1 MPSVSPTDP
10 GLLEGSPPP
19 PVSPSS
25 SMELGGSLVGLGEIP
40 LSSQC
45 SVESLG
51 SLDSGH
57 SSSVGNGVAE
67 GSPIPRPPNP
77 ALVISASPA
86 PPRSSSP
93 TSSPNSTPTTSP
105 HPASPPR
112 GVEMDEL
119 LKPYQRPPEISV
131 AAMGTQSRPLSRIDR
146 SLSNTSTTSIG
157 SNDTARSNLTS
168 CSNNTSVSSTN
179 STTSSTTIVT
189 PIKTK
194 EELDAYIDHLDSLW
208 SQEDEWIMIFD
219 NLIKNTEASTRSRR
233 HTHHSHYH
241 NSGTAS
247 YHSSPYQSPYKRS
260 GKGDDDVDRA
270 SRSLPRRPLALRR
283 KIKSGGSKSRASSA
297 PPVRRSVLGAS
308 LPPKSAGAGES
319 GGGGTPRA
327 TVKRVP
333 SVTRGRIGSSSSTT
347 ANAGAVDEASFFASF
362 EDVPKVTIYSTRELE
377 DTLTKFREIIQN
389 PSNDWDKRVDH
400 LKKIRSLLIAGAAS
414 YEEFYPHLRLLEPA
428 MQLSI
433 KDLRS
438 QVVREA
444 CVTLAYMS
452 QELHHK
458 VDHLC
463 ETVLPNL
470 IYLIPNSAKVM
481 ASSGIVTIRFI
492 IQNTHHHKLIPIL
505 LRELN
510 SKNREIR
517 KVLYEVLDQLV
528 HTWPTHSMEKHVIIL
543 SESIKKGITDADP
556 EARAFSRKAYWGY
569 ADHFKDEADKLLNSL
584 DPSYKKMLQGE
595 AGMSNSSSSQSLHNS
610 QKPSVGSR
618 PGWSRSSSTA
628 GSTENLCGIPSRLPQ
643 SSMRR
648 SAIPTVSTHRQ
659 QDSPDSPAPSHTPT
673 SFRSNSAIDLQAARR
688 AQARSQYAQA
698 QRLKI
703 GSGASLRTEA
713 DDKARPRKTSDH
725 PPISSITSPDRMGRS
740 RSRGGVSQSQPGSRS
755 GSPSSRLSYATY
767 VTSAGDTGTLG
778 RTRRRSGIPR
788 STGTSREPSPNRY
801 SGLSSLTSSKSRSRS
816 ISGATEMPP
825 QVPGKTRQVMA
836 QKILQQSREAE
847 SALADA
853 LVSLPPGGVLRSPN
867 RKIYTKAFEDQS
879 DNDSETS
886 SVCSE
891 RSFDSCRRN
900 DLFWYGSQQRILK
913 EVWEPTAKMQDV
925 SDIIANCASTHWGD
939 RKEGLMA
946 LQAFLRGSHMLTGSE
961 LRRVTEIFTKM
972 FMDAHT
978 KVFTLF
984 LDTLME
990 LIMVHKADLGDW
1002 LYILLTRLLNKLG
1015 SDLLGSVQAKIHKT
1029 LDLVRDSFPCDQ
1041 QFIVIMRFLV
1051 DQTQTPNSKVKVAS
1065 LTYLKYLVDVMER
1078 RDLTA
1083 SPDTPVALAKIL
1095 TWTADQKSLDIRRA
1109 ASAAFIAMFNCN
1121 ITEFT
1126 ALLQQLPPACQ
1137 NTASQIIQNH
1147 LKRAAS
1153 LDASPSSLPPRTPP
1167 SAGGTPVL
1175 QSPNTSLPRSQRTSR
1190 HNTIDF
1196 DDTENLNPE
1205 EVYSLSSHGPRSLK
1219 RTTAEIQNYSFDLD
1233 LNSSRRDS
1241 LEKHRESTSQDS
1253 GISQLSTGGGD
1264 IRNIDTVDDKGS
1276 EDTNGMLSGRSSS
1289 VSSPTHR
1296 ILCTLSDSS
1305 RNGLDTLTDDDL
1317 GDGQESDVEVMS
1329 SVIAELGNTEE
1340 GRSAE
1345 KRAALMS
1352 LIRLARTGSTLVWN
1366 ENFRVVLRLLL
1377 ESLGCDDGGQRVLV
1391 LAVVTEM
1398 MRRSPLVHHFLNFS
1412 ELIILRVLNAHA
1424 DGVKEVLRAAS
1435 VCAGTVAEILP
1446 PEVVIRVLKP
1456 LIQMGDYPVNQA
1468 AIKMLNKL
1476 VEAHQP
1482 SIVAAALPE
1491 IMPGLIK
1498 AYDNKESCVR
1508 KASVFC
1514 MVALHNAVGE
1524 EAMRPHLETLTGS
1537 KLKLLNLYIKR
1548 AETQSSGASSPKSEP
1563 QT

>member
-19 PVSPSS
+19 SVSPAGCV
-25 SMELGGSLVGLGEIP
+25 ELEGSLAGLGDMP
-40 LSSQC
+40 LTSQC

-57 SSSVGNGVAE
+57 SSSAGNGAAE
-67 GSPIPRPPNP
+67 SHAGSPSPGPIISTPPPP
-77 ALVISASPA
+77 AAT
-86 PPRSSSP
+86 SP
-93 TSSPNSTPTTSP
+93 TPSAFSTPTSP
-105 HPASPPR
+105 RTHPEDRCDSSGR
-112 GVEMDEL
+112 
-119 LKPYQRPPEISV
+119 ISV
-131 AAMGTQSRPLSRIDR
+131 ASMGSSQDRPPSGINR
-146 SLSNTSTTSIG
+146 SLSNTSTASVASTDTVDTLNSTDTINSAATSA
-157 SNDTARSNLTS
+157 T
-168 CSNNTSVSSTN
+168 NNTSTST
-179 STTSSTTIVT
+179 STSTSSTTIVT
-189 PIKTK
+189 PIKSK
-194 EELDAYIDHLDSLW
+194 EELDSYIDHLDSLW

-219 NLIKNTEASTRSRR
+219 NLIRNTEASTRSRR
-233 HTHHSHYH
+233 HTHHYSHYH
-241 NSGTAS
+241 NNGTTS
-247 YHSSPYQSPYKRS
+247 NHSSPYHSPYKK
-260 GKGDDDVDRA
+260 GKGDDEVDRA
-270 SRSLPRRPLALRR
+270 SRSLPRRPLALR
-283 KIKSGGSKSRASSA
+283 KKVKSGGSKSRASSA
-297 PPVRRSVLGAS
+297 PPVRRSVLGAA

-319 GGGGTPRA
+319 GGGGGPR
-327 TVKRVP
+327 TTIKRVP
-333 SVTRGRIGSSSSTT
+333 SISRGRAGSSSSST
-347 ANAGAVDEASFFASF
+347 APAGAVDEASFFASF
-362 EDVPKVTIYSTRELE
+362 EDVPKVNIYSARELE
-377 DTLTKFREIIQN
+377 DSLTKIREVISS
-389 PSNDWDKRVDH
+389 PSNDWDKRVDA
-400 LKKIRSLLIAGAAS
+400 LKKLRSLLIAGANG

-444 CVTLAYMS
+444 CITVAYMS

-481 ASSGIVTIRFI
+481 ASSGVVTIRFI

-505 LRELN
+505 LREIS

-517 KVLYEVLDQLV
+517 KVLCEVLDQLV
-528 HTWPTHSMEKHVIIL
+528 HTWPTHSMEKHVLIL
-543 SESIKKGITDADP
+543 AETIKKGITDADP
-556 EARAFSRKAYWGY
+556 EARAFSRKAYWGF
-569 ADHFKDEADKLLNSL
+569 AGHFKDEADKLLNSL

-595 AGMSNSSSSQSLHNS
+595 MSMSNSSSSQSLHNS
-610 QKPSVGSR
+610 QKS
-618 PGWSRSSSTA
+618 
-628 GSTENLCGIPSRLPQ
+628 
-643 SSMRR
+643 
-648 SAIPTVSTHRQ
+648 
-659 QDSPDSPAPSHTPT
+659 
-673 SFRSNSAIDLQAARR
+673 
-688 AQARSQYAQA
+688 
-698 QRLKI
+698 
-703 GSGASLRTEA
+703 
-713 DDKARPRKTSDH
+713 ARPRKTSDH
-725 PPISSITSPDRMGRS
+725 PPISSITSPDRMGRP

-767 VTSAGDTGTLG
+767 SSPGDSGTLG
-778 RTRRRSGIPR
+778 RSRRRSGIPR
-788 STGTSREPSPNRY
+788 STGTSREPSPSRY
-801 SGLSSLTSSKSRSRS
+801 SGLSGISPSKSRSRS
-816 ISGATEMPP
+816 ISGASEMPP
-825 QVPGKTRQVMA
+825 QVPGKSRQVMA

-853 LVSLPPGGVLRSPN
+853 LVSLPPGGGVLRSPN
-867 RKIYTKAFEDQS
+867 RKMYSKAFEDQS

-886 SVCSE
+886 SICSE
-891 RSFDSCRRN
+891 RSFDSCRRS
-900 DLFWYGSQQRILK
+900 D
-913 EVWEPTAKMQDV
+913 MQDV
-925 SDIIANCASTHWGD
+925 SDIILNCASTHWGD

-961 LRRVTEIFTKM
+961 LKRVTEIFTKM

-1015 SDLLGSVQAKIHKT
+1015 SDLLGSVQTKIHKT

-1041 QFIVIMRFLV
+1041 QFIVLMRFLV
-1051 DQTQTPNSKVKVAS
+1051 DQAQTPNSKVKVAT
-1065 LTYLKYLVDVMER
+1065 LTYLKCLVDVMDR
-1078 RDLTA
+1078 GDLTA
-1083 SPDTPVALAKIL
+1083 SPDTPMALAKIL

-1109 ASAAFIAMFNCN
+1109 ASACFIAMFNCN

-1126 ALLQQLPPACQ
+1126 ALLQQLPSACQ
-1137 NTASQIIQNH
+1137 STASQIIQSH

-1153 LDASPSSLPPRTPP
+1153 LDASPSSLPTRTPP

-1175 QSPNTSLPRSQRTSR
+1175 QSPNTSLPRSHRSSR

-1205 EVYSLSSHGPRSLK
+1205 EVYRSLK

-1233 LNSSRRDS
+1233 LSSRRDS
-1241 LEKHRESTSQDS
+1241 LEKHRDSTSQDS
-1253 GISQLSTGGGD
+1253 GISQLSAGGGD
-1264 IRNIDTVDDKGS
+1264 LRTIDTVDDKGV
-1276 EDTNGMLSGRSSS
+1276 EDTNGILSGRSSS

-1296 ILCTLSDSS
+1296 NLSMMSDSS

-1317 GDGQESDVEVMS
+1317 GRGDGQESDAEIMS
-1329 SVIAELGNTEE
+1329 GVVAELGNTEE
-1340 GRSAE
+1340 GRTAE
-1345 KRAALMS
+1345 KRAALTS

-1366 ENFRVVLRLLL
+1366 ENFRAVLRLLL
-1377 ESLGCDDGGQRVLV
+1377 ESLACDDGGQRALV
-1391 LAVVTEM
+1391 LAVLTEM
-1398 MRRSPLVHHFLNFS
+1398 MRRSPLVHHFLSFS

-1424 DGVKEVLRAAS
+1424 DKEKEVLRAAS

-1456 LIQMGDYPVNQA
+1456 LIQMGEYPVNQA

-1524 EAMRPHLETLTGS
+1524 DAMRPHLESLTGS

-1548 AETQSSGASSPKSEP
+1548 AETQNSGASSPKSEP
-1563 QT
+1563 PP

>member
-1 MPSVSPTDP
+1 MSQMDLFVPLLGTSDTRKKLSIGNDIINYLGLPSNSIECDDIGRFID
-10 GLLEGSPPP
+10 GLIPWLQ
-19 PVSPSS
+19 SS
-25 SMELGGSLVGLGEIP
+25 NFKVTLNGIEITTFLVERMKEDFRPYLGGVIPPIIDRLG
-40 LSSQC
+40 
-45 SVESLG
+45 
-51 SLDSGH
+51 DSKDA
-57 SSSVGNGVAE
+57 VREKAQV
-67 GSPIPRPPNP
+67 
-77 ALVISASPA
+77 LISALMVHVL
-86 PPRSSSP
+86 
-93 TSSPNSTPTTSP
+93 SPNSMFERLIPAFAHKNGKVREEVMACLQNALNNHGAGSITVSRLVPHIVKLLSDPTAPVRDCAFNTLVECYKHYGDRLRADLSKKHNIPPAKLPALMTRFDEVRDTGLLLPTATS
-105 HPASPPR
+105 
-112 GVEMDEL
+112 L
-119 LKPYQRPPEISV
+119 T
-131 AAMGTQSRPLSRIDR
+131 GT
-146 SLSNTSTTSIG
+146 G
-157 SNDTARSNLTS
+157 
-168 CSNNTSVSSTN
+168 
-179 STTSSTTIVT
+179 
-189 PIKTK
+189 
-194 EELDAYIDHLDSLW
+194 E
-208 SQEDEWIMIFD
+208 
-219 NLIKNTEASTRSRR
+219 
-233 HTHHSHYH
+233 
-241 NSGTAS
+241 
-247 YHSSPYQSPYKRS
+247 
-260 GKGDDDVDRA
+260 GKGEDDVDRA
-270 SRSLPRRPLALRR
+270 S
-283 KIKSGGSKSRASSA
+283 IKSGGSKSRASSA

-308 LPPKSAGAGES
+308 LPPKSAGGES
-319 GGGGTPRA
+319 GGGGAPRA

-377 DTLTKFREIIQN
+377 DTLSKIREIIQN
-389 PSNDWDKRVDH
+389 PNNDWDKRVDH

-444 CVTLAYMS
+444 CVTIAYMS

-470 IYLIPNSAKVM
+470 INLIPNSAKVM

-505 LRELN
+505 LREMS

-517 KVLYEVLDQLV
+517 KVLCEVLDQLV

-673 SFRSNSAIDLQAARR
+673 TSFRSNSAIDLQAARR

-703 GSGASLRTEA
+703 GSGASLP
-713 DDKARPRKTSDH
+713 RPRKTSDH

-853 LVSLPPGGVLRSPN
+853 LRSPN

-1083 SPDTPVALAKIL
+1083 SPDTPMALAKIL

-1205 EVYSLSSHGPRSLK
+1205 EVYRSLK

-1296 ILCTLSDSS
+1296 ILCSLSDSS

-1317 GDGQESDVEVMS
+1317 GKGDGQESDVEVMS

>member
-1 MPSVSPTDP
+1 MSQMDLFVPLLGTSDTRKKLSIGNDIINYLGLPSNSIECDDIGRFID
-10 GLLEGSPPP
+10 GLIPWLQ
-19 PVSPSS
+19 SS
-25 SMELGGSLVGLGEIP
+25 NFKVTLNGIEITTFLVERMKEDFRPYLGGVIPPIIDRLG
-40 LSSQC
+40 
-45 SVESLG
+45 
-51 SLDSGH
+51 DSKDA
-57 SSSVGNGVAE
+57 VREKAQV
-67 GSPIPRPPNP
+67 
-77 ALVISASPA
+77 LISALMVHVL
-86 PPRSSSP
+86 
-93 TSSPNSTPTTSP
+93 SPNSMFERLIPAFAHKNGKVREEVMACLQNALNNHGAGSITVSRLVPHIVKLLSDPTAPVRDCAFNTLVECYKHYGDRLRADLSKKHNIPPAKLPALMTRFDEVRDTGLLLPTATS
-105 HPASPPR
+105 
-112 GVEMDEL
+112 L
-119 LKPYQRPPEISV
+119 T
-131 AAMGTQSRPLSRIDR
+131 GT
-146 SLSNTSTTSIG
+146 G
-157 SNDTARSNLTS
+157 
-168 CSNNTSVSSTN
+168 
-179 STTSSTTIVT
+179 
-189 PIKTK
+189 
-194 EELDAYIDHLDSLW
+194 E
-208 SQEDEWIMIFD
+208 
-219 NLIKNTEASTRSRR
+219 
-233 HTHHSHYH
+233 
-241 NSGTAS
+241 
-247 YHSSPYQSPYKRS
+247 
-260 GKGDDDVDRA
+260 GKGEDDVDRA
-270 SRSLPRRPLALRR
+270 S
-283 KIKSGGSKSRASSA
+283 IKSGGSKSRASSA

-308 LPPKSAGAGES
+308 LPPKSAG
-319 GGGGTPRA
+319 
-327 TVKRVP
+327 
-333 SVTRGRIGSSSSTT
+333 

-377 DTLTKFREIIQN
+377 DTLSKIREIIQN
-389 PSNDWDKRVDH
+389 PNNDWDKRVDH

-444 CVTLAYMS
+444 CVTIAYMS

-470 IYLIPNSAKVM
+470 INLIPNSAKVM

-505 LRELN
+505 LREMS

-517 KVLYEVLDQLV
+517 KVLCEVLDQLV

-659 QDSPDSPAPSHTPT
+659 QDSPDSPAPSHTPTT

-1083 SPDTPVALAKIL
+1083 SPDTPMALAKIL

-1296 ILCTLSDSS
+1296 ILCSLSDSS

-1317 GDGQESDVEVMS
+1317 GKGDGQESDVEVMS

>member
-1 MPSVSPTDP
+1 MSQMDLFVPLLGTSDTRKKLSIGNDIINYLGLPSNSIECDDIGRFID
-10 GLLEGSPPP
+10 GLIPWLQ
-19 PVSPSS
+19 SS
-25 SMELGGSLVGLGEIP
+25 NFKVTLNGIEITTFLVERMKEDFRPYLGGVIPPIIDRLG
-40 LSSQC
+40 
-45 SVESLG
+45 
-51 SLDSGH
+51 DSKDA
-57 SSSVGNGVAE
+57 VREKAQV
-67 GSPIPRPPNP
+67 
-77 ALVISASPA
+77 LISALMVHVL
-86 PPRSSSP
+86 
-93 TSSPNSTPTTSP
+93 SPNSMFERLIPAFAHKNGKVREEVMACLQNALNNHGAGSITVSRLVPHIVKLLSDPTAPVRDCAFNTLVECYKHYGDRLRADLSKKHNIPPAKLPALMTRFDEVRDTGLLLPTATS
-105 HPASPPR
+105 
-112 GVEMDEL
+112 L
-119 LKPYQRPPEISV
+119 T
-131 AAMGTQSRPLSRIDR
+131 GT
-146 SLSNTSTTSIG
+146 G
-157 SNDTARSNLTS
+157 
-168 CSNNTSVSSTN
+168 
-179 STTSSTTIVT
+179 
-189 PIKTK
+189 
-194 EELDAYIDHLDSLW
+194 E
-208 SQEDEWIMIFD
+208 
-219 NLIKNTEASTRSRR
+219 
-233 HTHHSHYH
+233 
-241 NSGTAS
+241 
-247 YHSSPYQSPYKRS
+247 
-260 GKGDDDVDRA
+260 GKGEDDVDRA
-270 SRSLPRRPLALRR
+270 S
-283 KIKSGGSKSRASSA
+283 IKSGGSKSRASSA

-308 LPPKSAGAGES
+308 LPPKSAG
-319 GGGGTPRA
+319 
-327 TVKRVP
+327 
-333 SVTRGRIGSSSSTT
+333 

-377 DTLTKFREIIQN
+377 DTLSKIREIIQN
-389 PSNDWDKRVDH
+389 PNNDWDKRVDH

-444 CVTLAYMS
+444 CVTIAYMS

-470 IYLIPNSAKVM
+470 INLIPNSAKVM

-505 LRELN
+505 LREMS

-517 KVLYEVLDQLV
+517 KVLCEVLDQLV

-610 QKPSVGSR
+610 QKPS
-618 PGWSRSSSTA
+618 
-628 GSTENLCGIPSRLPQ
+628 
-643 SSMRR
+643 
-648 SAIPTVSTHRQ
+648 
-659 QDSPDSPAPSHTPT
+659 
-673 SFRSNSAIDLQAARR
+673 
-688 AQARSQYAQA
+688 
-698 QRLKI
+698 
-703 GSGASLRTEA
+703 
-713 DDKARPRKTSDH
+713 ARPRKTSDH

-900 DLFWYGSQQRILK
+900 D
-913 EVWEPTAKMQDV
+913 MQDV

-1083 SPDTPVALAKIL
+1083 SPDTPMALAKIL

-1296 ILCTLSDSS
+1296 ILCSLSDSS

-1317 GDGQESDVEVMS
+1317 GKGDGQESDVEVMS

>member
-1 MPSVSPTDP
+1 MSQMDLFVPLLGTSDTRKKLSIGNDIINYLGLPSNSIECDDIGRFID
-10 GLLEGSPPP
+10 GLIPWLQ
-19 PVSPSS
+19 SS
-25 SMELGGSLVGLGEIP
+25 NFKVTLNGIEITTFLVERMKEDFRPYLGGVIPPIIDRLG
-40 LSSQC
+40 
-45 SVESLG
+45 
-51 SLDSGH
+51 DSKDA
-57 SSSVGNGVAE
+57 VREKAQV
-67 GSPIPRPPNP
+67 
-77 ALVISASPA
+77 LISALMVHVL
-86 PPRSSSP
+86 
-93 TSSPNSTPTTSP
+93 SPNSMFERLIPAFAHKNGKVREEVMACLQNALNNHGAGSITVSRLVPHIVKLLSDPTAPVRDCAFNTLVECYKHYGDRLRADLSKKHNIPPAKLPALMTRFDEVRDTGLLLPTATS
-105 HPASPPR
+105 
-112 GVEMDEL
+112 L
-119 LKPYQRPPEISV
+119 T
-131 AAMGTQSRPLSRIDR
+131 GT
-146 SLSNTSTTSIG
+146 G
-157 SNDTARSNLTS
+157 
-168 CSNNTSVSSTN
+168 
-179 STTSSTTIVT
+179 
-189 PIKTK
+189 
-194 EELDAYIDHLDSLW
+194 E
-208 SQEDEWIMIFD
+208 
-219 NLIKNTEASTRSRR
+219 
-233 HTHHSHYH
+233 
-241 NSGTAS
+241 
-247 YHSSPYQSPYKRS
+247 
-260 GKGDDDVDRA
+260 GKGEDDVDRA
-270 SRSLPRRPLALRR
+270 S
-283 KIKSGGSKSRASSA
+283 IKSGGSKSRASSA

-319 GGGGTPRA
+319 GGGGAPRA

-377 DTLTKFREIIQN
+377 DTLSKIREIIQN
-389 PSNDWDKRVDH
+389 PNNDWDKRVDH

-444 CVTLAYMS
+444 CVTIAYMS

-470 IYLIPNSAKVM
+470 INLIPNSAKVM

-505 LRELN
+505 LREMS

-517 KVLYEVLDQLV
+517 KVLCEVLDQLV

-610 QKPSVGSR
+610 QKPS
-618 PGWSRSSSTA
+618 
-628 GSTENLCGIPSRLPQ
+628 
-643 SSMRR
+643 
-648 SAIPTVSTHRQ
+648 
-659 QDSPDSPAPSHTPT
+659 
-673 SFRSNSAIDLQAARR
+673 
-688 AQARSQYAQA
+688 
-698 QRLKI
+698 
-703 GSGASLRTEA
+703 
-713 DDKARPRKTSDH
+713 ARPRKTSDH

-1083 SPDTPVALAKIL
+1083 SPDTPMALAKIL

-1205 EVYSLSSHGPRSLK
+1205 EVYRSLK

-1296 ILCTLSDSS
+1296 ILCSLSDSS

>member
-1 MPSVSPTDP
+1 MSQMDLFVPLLGTSDTRKKLSIGNDIINYLGLPSNSIECDDIGRFID
-10 GLLEGSPPP
+10 GLIPWLQ
-19 PVSPSS
+19 SS
-25 SMELGGSLVGLGEIP
+25 NFKVTLNGIEITTFLVERMKEDFRPYLGGVIPPIIDRLG
-40 LSSQC
+40 
-45 SVESLG
+45 
-51 SLDSGH
+51 DSKDA
-57 SSSVGNGVAE
+57 VREKAQV
-67 GSPIPRPPNP
+67 
-77 ALVISASPA
+77 LISALMVHVL
-86 PPRSSSP
+86 
-93 TSSPNSTPTTSP
+93 SPNSMFERLIPAFAHKNGKVREEVMACLQNALNNHGAGSITVSRLVPHIVKLLSDPTAPVRDCAFNTLVECYKHYGDRLRADLSKKHNIPPAKLPALMTRFDEVRDTGLLLPTATS
-105 HPASPPR
+105 
-112 GVEMDEL
+112 L
-119 LKPYQRPPEISV
+119 T
-131 AAMGTQSRPLSRIDR
+131 GT
-146 SLSNTSTTSIG
+146 G
-157 SNDTARSNLTS
+157 
-168 CSNNTSVSSTN
+168 
-179 STTSSTTIVT
+179 
-189 PIKTK
+189 
-194 EELDAYIDHLDSLW
+194 E
-208 SQEDEWIMIFD
+208 
-219 NLIKNTEASTRSRR
+219 
-233 HTHHSHYH
+233 
-241 NSGTAS
+241 
-247 YHSSPYQSPYKRS
+247 
-260 GKGDDDVDRA
+260 GKGEDDVDRA
-270 SRSLPRRPLALRR
+270 S
-283 KIKSGGSKSRASSA
+283 IKSGGSKSRASSA

-319 GGGGTPRA
+319 GGGGAPRA

-377 DTLTKFREIIQN
+377 DTLSKIREIIQN
-389 PSNDWDKRVDH
+389 PNNDWDKRVDH

-444 CVTLAYMS
+444 CVTIAYMS

-470 IYLIPNSAKVM
+470 INLIPNSAKVM

-505 LRELN
+505 LREMS

-517 KVLYEVLDQLV
+517 KVLCEVLDQLV

-673 SFRSNSAIDLQAARR
+673 TSFRSNSAIDLQAARR

-703 GSGASLRTEA
+703 GSGASLP
-713 DDKARPRKTSDH
+713 RPRKTSDH

-900 DLFWYGSQQRILK
+900 D
-913 EVWEPTAKMQDV
+913 MQDV

-1083 SPDTPVALAKIL
+1083 SPDTPMALAKIL

-1205 EVYSLSSHGPRSLK
+1205 EVYRSLK

-1296 ILCTLSDSS
+1296 ILCSLSDSS

-1317 GDGQESDVEVMS
+1317 GKGDGQESDVEVMS

>member
-1 MPSVSPTDP
+1 MSQMDLFVPLLGTSDTRKKLSIGNDIINYLGLPSNSIECDDIGRFID
-10 GLLEGSPPP
+10 GLIPWLQ
-19 PVSPSS
+19 SS
-25 SMELGGSLVGLGEIP
+25 NFKVTLNGIEITTFLVERMKEDFRPYLGGVIPPIIDRLG
-40 LSSQC
+40 
-45 SVESLG
+45 
-51 SLDSGH
+51 DSKDA
-57 SSSVGNGVAE
+57 VREKAQV
-67 GSPIPRPPNP
+67 
-77 ALVISASPA
+77 LISALMVHVL
-86 PPRSSSP
+86 
-93 TSSPNSTPTTSP
+93 SPNSMFERLIPAFAHKNGKVREEVMACLQNALNNHGAGSITVSRLVPHIVKLLSDPTAPVRDCAFNTLVECYKHYGDRLRADLSKKHNIPPAKLPALMTRFDEVRDTGLLLPTATS
-105 HPASPPR
+105 
-112 GVEMDEL
+112 L
-119 LKPYQRPPEISV
+119 T
-131 AAMGTQSRPLSRIDR
+131 GT
-146 SLSNTSTTSIG
+146 G
-157 SNDTARSNLTS
+157 
-168 CSNNTSVSSTN
+168 
-179 STTSSTTIVT
+179 
-189 PIKTK
+189 
-194 EELDAYIDHLDSLW
+194 E
-208 SQEDEWIMIFD
+208 
-219 NLIKNTEASTRSRR
+219 
-233 HTHHSHYH
+233 
-241 NSGTAS
+241 
-247 YHSSPYQSPYKRS
+247 
-260 GKGDDDVDRA
+260 GKGEDDVDRA
-270 SRSLPRRPLALRR
+270 S
-283 KIKSGGSKSRASSA
+283 IKSGGSKSRASSA

-308 LPPKSAGAGES
+308 LPPKSAGGES
-319 GGGGTPRA
+319 GGGGAPRA

-377 DTLTKFREIIQN
+377 DTLSKIREIIQN
-389 PSNDWDKRVDH
+389 PNNDWDKRVDH

-444 CVTLAYMS
+444 CVTIAYMS

-470 IYLIPNSAKVM
+470 INLIPNSAKVM

-505 LRELN
+505 LREMS

-517 KVLYEVLDQLV
+517 KVLCEVLDQLV

-610 QKPSVGSR
+610 QKPS
-618 PGWSRSSSTA
+618 
-628 GSTENLCGIPSRLPQ
+628 
-643 SSMRR
+643 
-648 SAIPTVSTHRQ
+648 
-659 QDSPDSPAPSHTPT
+659 
-673 SFRSNSAIDLQAARR
+673 
-688 AQARSQYAQA
+688 
-698 QRLKI
+698 
-703 GSGASLRTEA
+703 
-713 DDKARPRKTSDH
+713 ARPRKTSDH

-853 LVSLPPGGVLRSPN
+853 LRSPN

-1083 SPDTPVALAKIL
+1083 SPDTPMALAKIL

-1205 EVYSLSSHGPRSLK
+1205 EVYRSLK

-1296 ILCTLSDSS
+1296 ILCSLSDSS

>member
-1 MPSVSPTDP
+1 MSQMDLFVPLLGTSDTRKKLSIGNDIINYLGLPSNSIECDDIGRFID
-10 GLLEGSPPP
+10 GLIPWLQ
-19 PVSPSS
+19 SS
-25 SMELGGSLVGLGEIP
+25 NFKVTLNGIEITTFLVERMKEDFRPYLGGVIPPIIDRLG
-40 LSSQC
+40 
-45 SVESLG
+45 
-51 SLDSGH
+51 DSKDA
-57 SSSVGNGVAE
+57 VREKAQV
-67 GSPIPRPPNP
+67 
-77 ALVISASPA
+77 LISALMVHVL
-86 PPRSSSP
+86 
-93 TSSPNSTPTTSP
+93 SPNSMFERLIPAFAHKNGKVREEVMACLQNALNNHGAGSITVSRLVPHIVKLLSDPTAPVRDCAFNTLVECYKHYGDRLRADLSKKHNIPPAKLPALMTRFDEVRDTGLLLPTATS
-105 HPASPPR
+105 
-112 GVEMDEL
+112 L
-119 LKPYQRPPEISV
+119 T
-131 AAMGTQSRPLSRIDR
+131 GT
-146 SLSNTSTTSIG
+146 G
-157 SNDTARSNLTS
+157 
-168 CSNNTSVSSTN
+168 
-179 STTSSTTIVT
+179 
-189 PIKTK
+189 
-194 EELDAYIDHLDSLW
+194 E
-208 SQEDEWIMIFD
+208 
-219 NLIKNTEASTRSRR
+219 
-233 HTHHSHYH
+233 
-241 NSGTAS
+241 
-247 YHSSPYQSPYKRS
+247 
-260 GKGDDDVDRA
+260 GKGEDDVDRA
-270 SRSLPRRPLALRR
+270 S
-283 KIKSGGSKSRASSA
+283 IKSGGSKSRASSA

-308 LPPKSAGAGES
+308 LPPKSAG
-319 GGGGTPRA
+319 
-327 TVKRVP
+327 
-333 SVTRGRIGSSSSTT
+333 

-377 DTLTKFREIIQN
+377 DTLSKIREIIQN
-389 PSNDWDKRVDH
+389 PNNDWDKRVDH

-444 CVTLAYMS
+444 CVTIAYMS

-470 IYLIPNSAKVM
+470 INLIPNSAKVM

-505 LRELN
+505 LREMS

-517 KVLYEVLDQLV
+517 KVLCEVLDQLV

-659 QDSPDSPAPSHTPT
+659 QDSPDSPAPSHTPTT

-900 DLFWYGSQQRILK
+900 D
-913 EVWEPTAKMQDV
+913 MQDV

-1083 SPDTPVALAKIL
+1083 SPDTPMALAKIL

-1205 EVYSLSSHGPRSLK
+1205 EVYRSLK

-1296 ILCTLSDSS
+1296 ILCSLSDSS

-1317 GDGQESDVEVMS
+1317 GKGDGQESDVEVMS

>member
-1 MPSVSPTDP
+1 MSQMDLFVPLLGTSDTRKKLSIGNDIINYLGLPSNSIECDDIGRFID
-10 GLLEGSPPP
+10 GLIPWLQ
-19 PVSPSS
+19 SS
-25 SMELGGSLVGLGEIP
+25 NFKVTLNGIEITTFLVERMKEDFRPYLGGVIPPIIDRLG
-40 LSSQC
+40 
-45 SVESLG
+45 
-51 SLDSGH
+51 DSKDA
-57 SSSVGNGVAE
+57 VREKAQV
-67 GSPIPRPPNP
+67 
-77 ALVISASPA
+77 LISALMVHVL
-86 PPRSSSP
+86 
-93 TSSPNSTPTTSP
+93 SPNSMFERLIPAFAHKNGKVREEVMACLQNALNNHGAGSITVSRLVPHIVKLLSDPTAPVRDCAFNTLVECYKHYGDRLRADLSKKHNIPPAKLPALMTRFDEVRDTGLLLPTATS
-105 HPASPPR
+105 
-112 GVEMDEL
+112 L
-119 LKPYQRPPEISV
+119 T
-131 AAMGTQSRPLSRIDR
+131 GT
-146 SLSNTSTTSIG
+146 G
-157 SNDTARSNLTS
+157 
-168 CSNNTSVSSTN
+168 
-179 STTSSTTIVT
+179 
-189 PIKTK
+189 
-194 EELDAYIDHLDSLW
+194 E
-208 SQEDEWIMIFD
+208 
-219 NLIKNTEASTRSRR
+219 
-233 HTHHSHYH
+233 
-241 NSGTAS
+241 
-247 YHSSPYQSPYKRS
+247 
-260 GKGDDDVDRA
+260 GKGEDDVDRA
-270 SRSLPRRPLALRR
+270 S
-283 KIKSGGSKSRASSA
+283 IKSGGSKSRASSA

-319 GGGGTPRA
+319 GGGGAPRA

-377 DTLTKFREIIQN
+377 DTLSKIREIIQN
-389 PSNDWDKRVDH
+389 PNNDWDKRVDH

-444 CVTLAYMS
+444 CVTIAYMS

-470 IYLIPNSAKVM
+470 INLIPNSAKVM

-505 LRELN
+505 LREMS

-517 KVLYEVLDQLV
+517 KVLCEVLDQLV

-673 SFRSNSAIDLQAARR
+673 TSFRSNSAIDLQAARR

-703 GSGASLRTEA
+703 GSGASLP
-713 DDKARPRKTSDH
+713 RPRKTSDH

-1083 SPDTPVALAKIL
+1083 SPDTPMALAKIL

-1205 EVYSLSSHGPRSLK
+1205 EVYRSLK

-1296 ILCTLSDSS
+1296 ILCSLSDSS

>member
-1 MPSVSPTDP
+1 MSQMDLFVPLLGTSDTRKKLSIGNDIINYLGLPSNSIECDDIGRFID
-10 GLLEGSPPP
+10 GLIPWLQ
-19 PVSPSS
+19 SS
-25 SMELGGSLVGLGEIP
+25 NFKVTLNGIEITTFLVERMKEDFRPYLGGVIPPIIDRLG
-40 LSSQC
+40 
-45 SVESLG
+45 
-51 SLDSGH
+51 DSKDA
-57 SSSVGNGVAE
+57 VREKAQV
-67 GSPIPRPPNP
+67 
-77 ALVISASPA
+77 LISALMVHVL
-86 PPRSSSP
+86 
-93 TSSPNSTPTTSP
+93 SPNSMFERLIPAFAHKNGKVREEVMACLQNALNNHGAGSITVSRLVPHIVKLLSDPTAPVRDCAFNTLVECYKHYGDRLRADLSKKHNIPPAKLPALMTRFDEVRDTGLLLPTATS
-105 HPASPPR
+105 
-112 GVEMDEL
+112 L
-119 LKPYQRPPEISV
+119 T
-131 AAMGTQSRPLSRIDR
+131 GT
-146 SLSNTSTTSIG
+146 G
-157 SNDTARSNLTS
+157 
-168 CSNNTSVSSTN
+168 
-179 STTSSTTIVT
+179 
-189 PIKTK
+189 
-194 EELDAYIDHLDSLW
+194 E
-208 SQEDEWIMIFD
+208 
-219 NLIKNTEASTRSRR
+219 
-233 HTHHSHYH
+233 
-241 NSGTAS
+241 
-247 YHSSPYQSPYKRS
+247 
-260 GKGDDDVDRA
+260 GKGEDDVDRA
-270 SRSLPRRPLALRR
+270 S
-283 KIKSGGSKSRASSA
+283 IKSGGSKSRASSA

-308 LPPKSAGAGES
+308 LPPKSAGGES
-319 GGGGTPRA
+319 GGGGAPRA

-377 DTLTKFREIIQN
+377 DTLSKIREIIQN
-389 PSNDWDKRVDH
+389 PNNDWDKRVDH

-444 CVTLAYMS
+444 CVTIAYMS

-470 IYLIPNSAKVM
+470 INLIPNSAKVM

-505 LRELN
+505 LREMS

-517 KVLYEVLDQLV
+517 KVLCEVLDQLV

-610 QKPSVGSR
+610 QKPS
-618 PGWSRSSSTA
+618 
-628 GSTENLCGIPSRLPQ
+628 
-643 SSMRR
+643 
-648 SAIPTVSTHRQ
+648 
-659 QDSPDSPAPSHTPT
+659 
-673 SFRSNSAIDLQAARR
+673 
-688 AQARSQYAQA
+688 
-698 QRLKI
+698 
-703 GSGASLRTEA
+703 
-713 DDKARPRKTSDH
+713 ARPRKTSDH

-1083 SPDTPVALAKIL
+1083 SPDTPMALAKIL

-1205 EVYSLSSHGPRSLK
+1205 EVYRSLK

-1296 ILCTLSDSS
+1296 ILCSLSDSS

>member
-1 MPSVSPTDP
+1 MDLFTPLLQTTDTRKKLAIGTDIINYLGLPSNSIECDDIGMFIDGLVPWLQSSNFKVTLNGLEVMTFLVDRMKEDFRPYLSSVVPSVADRLGDSKDAVREKAQTLLSSMMDNVVTPNNMFERLIPAFSHKNGKVREEVMTCLQNTLTNHGASAVTVSRLIPHVVKLLSDPTAPVRDCAFNTLVECYKHYGERLRMDLTKKHNIPSGKLPALMTRFDEVRDTGLMMPSATTT
-10 GLLEGSPPP
+10 
-19 PVSPSS
+19 
-25 SMELGGSLVGLGEIP
+25 
-40 LSSQC
+40 
-45 SVESLG
+45 
-51 SLDSGH
+51 
-57 SSSVGNGVAE
+57 AT
-67 GSPIPRPPNP
+67 PN
-77 ALVISASPA
+77 
-86 PPRSSSP
+86 
-93 TSSPNSTPTTSP
+93 
-105 HPASPPR
+105 
-112 GVEMDEL
+112 E
-119 LKPYQRPPEISV
+119 
-131 AAMGTQSRPLSRIDR
+131 
-146 SLSNTSTTSIG
+146 
-157 SNDTARSNLTS
+157 
-168 CSNNTSVSSTN
+168 
-179 STTSSTTIVT
+179 
-189 PIKTK
+189 
-194 EELDAYIDHLDSLW
+194 
-208 SQEDEWIMIFD
+208 
-219 NLIKNTEASTRSRR
+219 
-233 HTHHSHYH
+233 
-241 NSGTAS
+241 
-247 YHSSPYQSPYKRS
+247 
-260 GKGDDDVDRA
+260 GKGDDEVDRA
-270 SRSLPRRPLALRR
+270 SV
-283 KIKSGGSKSRASSA
+283 KSGGSKSRASSA
-297 PPVRRSVLGAS
+297 PPVRRSVLGAA
-308 LPPKSAGAGES
+308 LPPKSAGA
-319 GGGGTPRA
+319 P
-327 TVKRVP
+327 
-333 SVTRGRIGSSSSTT
+333 
-347 ANAGAVDEASFFASF
+347 AGAVDEASFFASF
-362 EDVPKVTIYSTRELE
+362 EDVPKVNIYSARELE
-377 DTLTKFREIIQN
+377 DNLTKIREVISS
-389 PSNDWDKRVDH
+389 PSNDWDKRVDA
-400 LKKIRSLLIAGAAS
+400 LKKLRSLLIAGANG

-444 CVTLAYMS
+444 CITVAYMS

-481 ASSGIVTIRFI
+481 ASSGVVTIRFI

-505 LRELN
+505 LREIS

-517 KVLYEVLDQLV
+517 KVLCEVLDQLV
-528 HTWPTHSMEKHVIIL
+528 HTWPTHSMEKHVLIL
-543 SESIKKGITDADP
+543 AETIKKGITDADP
-556 EARAFSRKAYWGY
+556 EARAFSRKAYWGF
-569 ADHFKDEADKLLNSL
+569 AGHFKDEADKLLNSL

-595 AGMSNSSSSQSLHNS
+595 MSMSNSSSSQSLHNS
-610 QKPSVGSR
+610 QKSAGAR

-628 GSTENLCGIPSRLPQ
+628 GSTENLSGMSSRLPQ
-643 SSMRR
+643 SGMRR
-648 SAIPTVSTHRQ
+648 SAIPTPASHRP
-659 QDSPDSPAPSHTPT
+659 QDSSDSPAPSHTPT
-673 SFRSNSAIDLQAARR
+673 NFRSNSAIDLQAARR

-698 QRLKI
+698 QRLKV
-703 GSGASLRTEA
+703 GSGASLP
-713 DDKARPRKTSDH
+713 RPRKTSDH
-725 PPISSITSPDRMGRS
+725 PPISSITSPDRMGRP

-767 VTSAGDTGTLG
+767 SSPGDSGTLG
-778 RTRRRSGIPR
+778 RSRRRSGIPR
-788 STGTSREPSPNRY
+788 STGTSREPSPSRY
-801 SGLSSLTSSKSRSRS
+801 SGLSGISPSKSRSRS
-816 ISGATEMPP
+816 ISGASEMPP
-825 QVPGKTRQVMA
+825 QVPGKSRQVMA

-853 LVSLPPGGVLRSPN
+853 LVSLPPGGGVLRSPN
-867 RKIYTKAFEDQS
+867 RKMYSKAFEDQS

-886 SVCSE
+886 SICSE
-891 RSFDSCRRN
+891 RSFDSCRRS
-900 DLFWYGSQQRILK
+900 DQFWYGSQQRILK
-913 EVWEPTAKMQDV
+913 EVWEPTVKMQDV
-925 SDIIANCASTHWGD
+925 SDIILNCASTHWGD

-961 LRRVTEIFTKM
+961 LKRVTEIFTKM

-1015 SDLLGSVQAKIHKT
+1015 SDLLGSVQTKIHKT

-1041 QFIVIMRFLV
+1041 QFIVLMRFLV
-1051 DQTQTPNSKVKVAS
+1051 DQAQTPNSKVKVAT
-1065 LTYLKYLVDVMER
+1065 LTYLKCLVDVMDR
-1078 RDLTA
+1078 GDLTA
-1083 SPDTPVALAKIL
+1083 SPDTPMALAKIL

-1109 ASAAFIAMFNCN
+1109 ASACFIAMFNCN

-1126 ALLQQLPPACQ
+1126 ALLQQLPSACQ
-1137 NTASQIIQNH
+1137 STASQIIQSH

-1153 LDASPSSLPPRTPP
+1153 LDASPSSLPTRTPP

-1175 QSPNTSLPRSQRTSR
+1175 QSPNTSLPRSHRSSR

-1205 EVYSLSSHGPRSLK
+1205 EVYRSLK

-1233 LNSSRRDS
+1233 LSSRRDS
-1241 LEKHRESTSQDS
+1241 LEKHRDSTSQDS
-1253 GISQLSTGGGD
+1253 GISQLSAGGGD
-1264 IRNIDTVDDKGS
+1264 LRTIDTVDDKGV
-1276 EDTNGMLSGRSSS
+1276 EDTNGILSGRSSS

-1296 ILCTLSDSS
+1296 NLSMMSDSS

-1317 GDGQESDVEVMS
+1317 GRGDGQESDAEVMS
-1329 SVIAELGNTEE
+1329 GVVAELGNTEE
-1340 GRSAE
+1340 GRTAE
-1345 KRAALMS
+1345 KRAALTS

-1366 ENFRVVLRLLL
+1366 ENFRAVLRLLL
-1377 ESLGCDDGGQRVLV
+1377 ESLVCDDGGQRALV
-1391 LAVVTEM
+1391 LAVLTEM
-1398 MRRSPLVHHFLNFS
+1398 MRRSPLVHHFLSFS

-1424 DGVKEVLRAAS
+1424 DKEKEVLRAAS

-1456 LIQMGDYPVNQA
+1456 LIQMGEYPVNQA

-1524 EAMRPHLETLTGS
+1524 DAMRPHLESLTGS

-1548 AETQSSGASSPKSEP
+1548 AETQNSGASSPKSEP
-1563 QT
+1563 PP

>member
-1 MPSVSPTDP
+1 MSQMDLFVPLLGTSDTRKKLSIGNDIINYLGLPSNSIECDDIGRFID
-10 GLLEGSPPP
+10 GLIPWLQ
-19 PVSPSS
+19 SS
-25 SMELGGSLVGLGEIP
+25 NFKVTLNGIEITTFLVERMKEDFRPYLGGVIPPIIDRLG
-40 LSSQC
+40 
-45 SVESLG
+45 
-51 SLDSGH
+51 DSKDA
-57 SSSVGNGVAE
+57 VREKAQV
-67 GSPIPRPPNP
+67 
-77 ALVISASPA
+77 LISALMVHVL
-86 PPRSSSP
+86 
-93 TSSPNSTPTTSP
+93 SPNSMFERLIPAFAHKNGKVREEVMACLQNALNNHGAGSITVSRLVPHIVKLLSDPTAPVRDCAFNTLVECYKHYGDRLRADLSKKHNIPPAKLPALMTRFDEVRDTGLLLPTATS
-105 HPASPPR
+105 
-112 GVEMDEL
+112 L
-119 LKPYQRPPEISV
+119 T
-131 AAMGTQSRPLSRIDR
+131 GT
-146 SLSNTSTTSIG
+146 G
-157 SNDTARSNLTS
+157 
-168 CSNNTSVSSTN
+168 
-179 STTSSTTIVT
+179 
-189 PIKTK
+189 
-194 EELDAYIDHLDSLW
+194 E
-208 SQEDEWIMIFD
+208 
-219 NLIKNTEASTRSRR
+219 
-233 HTHHSHYH
+233 
-241 NSGTAS
+241 
-247 YHSSPYQSPYKRS
+247 
-260 GKGDDDVDRA
+260 GKGEDDVDRA
-270 SRSLPRRPLALRR
+270 S
-283 KIKSGGSKSRASSA
+283 IKSGGSKSRASSA

-308 LPPKSAGAGES
+308 LPPKSAG
-319 GGGGTPRA
+319 
-327 TVKRVP
+327 
-333 SVTRGRIGSSSSTT
+333 

-377 DTLTKFREIIQN
+377 DTLSKIREIIQN
-389 PSNDWDKRVDH
+389 PNNDWDKRVDH

-444 CVTLAYMS
+444 CVTIAYMS

-470 IYLIPNSAKVM
+470 INLIPNSAKVM

-505 LRELN
+505 LREMS

-517 KVLYEVLDQLV
+517 KVLCEVLDQLV

-610 QKPSVGSR
+610 QKPS
-618 PGWSRSSSTA
+618 
-628 GSTENLCGIPSRLPQ
+628 
-643 SSMRR
+643 
-648 SAIPTVSTHRQ
+648 
-659 QDSPDSPAPSHTPT
+659 
-673 SFRSNSAIDLQAARR
+673 
-688 AQARSQYAQA
+688 
-698 QRLKI
+698 
-703 GSGASLRTEA
+703 
-713 DDKARPRKTSDH
+713 ARPRKTSDH

-1083 SPDTPVALAKIL
+1083 SPDTPMALAKIL

-1205 EVYSLSSHGPRSLK
+1205 EVYRSLK

-1296 ILCTLSDSS
+1296 ILCSLSDSS